1 MATTQV
7 GTSHTNGKATL
18 GGCCHRTTIAYRARN
33 PSAGGWFPF
42 SLLQKPQTFHRAERT
57 TSYSA
62 VPSLSLF
69 LRMGSFY
76 KVKTKKGCYKAKTS
90 QNYTVKTPLFPLG
103 IGSSVRCLEP
113 LLDRAC
119 ARKPMA
125 TRGSSR
131 HFFGREKSRLIH
143 APWAFRGGGGGLELD
158 QPLKT
163 RFLCR
168 IQQSTCGFLENHLP
182 FFVVLGAPVCW

>member
-1 MATTQV
+1 MEKPPLEGAVIEPPLLTGQGTLALEV
-7 GTSHTNGKATL
+7 GFL
-18 GGCCHRTTIAYRARN
+18 LGCCKN
-33 PSAGGWFPF
+33 PKHSNEPSGPRVTAP
-42 SLLQKPQTFHRAERT
+42 SCP
-57 TSYSA
+57 A

-76 KVKTKKGCYKAKTS
+76 KVKTKKGCYKVKTS

-131 HFFGREKSRLIH
+131 LFFGREKSRLIH
-143 APWAFRGGGGGLELD
+143 APWAFRGGGGLELD